1 MNLSESALKAATKA
15 FNKEAMRQVM
25 PWRIKG
31 PDDIACLKA
40 AINAALVELK
50 LPQKV
55 LNPA

>member
-1 MNLSESALKAATKA
+1 MTLSESALKAATNA
-15 FNKEAMRQVM
+15 FNREAMRQVM
-25 PWRIKG
+25 PFRLKSTE
-31 PDDIACLKA
+31 DLACLKA